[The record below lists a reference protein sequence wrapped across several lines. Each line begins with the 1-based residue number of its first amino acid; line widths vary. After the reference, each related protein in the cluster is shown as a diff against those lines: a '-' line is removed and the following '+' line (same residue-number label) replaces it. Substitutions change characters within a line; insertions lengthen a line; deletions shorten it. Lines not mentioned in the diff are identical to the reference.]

1 MKGLLFGLHNNYL
14 PGAHHHPNITELHR
28 FVDKDEAV
36 SEPAGL
42 RTGTAAE
49 GFNGCTMLFPLIL
62 YTRTV
67 ENIASISNLLRLL
80 V

>member
-1 MKGLLFGLHNNYL
+1 MLA
-14 PGAHHHPNITELHR
+14 GAHHSPNITELLR
-28 FVDKDEAV
+28 FVENDVAF
-36 SEPAGL
+36 SEPARL

>member
-1 MKGLLFGLHNNYL
+1 MLA
-14 PGAHHHPNITELHR
+14 GAHHSPNITELLR
-28 FVDKDEAV
+28 FVENDEAF

-42 RTGTAAE
+42 RTGVAAE
-49 GFNGCTMLFPLIL
+49 EFDCCAMLFPLIL

>member
-28 FVDKDEAV
+28 FVDKDEV
-36 SEPAGL
+36 FTEPAGL
-42 RTGTAAE
+42 QTGVAAE
-49 GFNGCTMLFPLIL
+49 EFNGCAMRFPLIL
-62 YTRTV
+62 YTGTV
-67 ENIASISNLLRLL
+67 QKIPSISNLFCLP

>member
-1 MKGLLFGLHNNYL
+1 MKDLLFGLHNNFL
-14 PGAHHHPNITELHR
+14 SGAHHPNITELQC
-28 FVDKDEAV
+28 FVDKDEAF

>member
-1 MKGLLFGLHNNYL
+1 MKGLLFGLHNNFL
-14 PGAHHHPNITELHR
+14 SGAHHPNITELQC
-28 FVDKDEAV
+28 FVDKDEAF

-49 GFNGCTMLFPLIL
+49 EFNCCAMLFPLIL

>member
-14 PGAHHHPNITELHR
+14 PGAHHHPNITELQC

-49 GFNGCTMLFPLIL
+49 EFNCCAMLFP
-62 YTRTV
+62 
-67 ENIASISNLLRLL
+67 
-80 V
+80 

>member
-1 MKGLLFGLHNNYL
+1 MKGLLFGLHNYYL
-14 PGAHHHPNITELHR
+14 PGRIKPNITELQC
-28 FVDKDEAV
+28 FVDKDEAF

-49 GFNGCTMLFPLIL
+49 EFNCCAMLFPLIL